1 MAEPARKRPARDE
14 WNPDDEPGISVLQRW
29 IEGPDGQMVLWE
41 TPLTPE
47 LFLDPQLEDKFLQ
60 GRQHGDT
67 VLYLTELLQR
77 RLQRQPDLMVVF
89 DMKHFFGPG
98 LRGPGPDISV
108 IRGARN
114 PAPDL
119 TYFDLEEQ
127 GGPPCLIIEVV
138 SPSDPEIRR
147 TDEVDKV
154 KLYERVGVEE
164 YLLIHLPRRYTG
176 HRYKVQGYRLG
187 ADRRYRSI
195 EPDTQGSFLARTVG
209 LRFGVSEDGQ
219 RPEIY
224 DAATGE
230 RLREPIEEE
239 AGREAAEHALRASE
253 AARKTAEAELARMQA
268 EIERLRRG
276 EGG

>member
-1 MAEPARKRPARDE
+1 MAEPARQRPAREE
-14 WNPDDEPGISVLQRW
+14 WNPDDEPGFSVLQRW
-29 IEGPDGQMVLWE
+29 IKAPDGQMVLWE

-47 LFLDPQLEDKFLQ
+47 LFLDPQPEDKFLQ

-67 VLYLTELLQR
+67 VLYLAELLQR
-77 RLQRQPDLMVVF
+77 RLQGEPDLMVVL

-114 PAPDL
+114 PARDL
-119 TYFDLEEQ
+119 TCFDLEEQ
-127 GGPPCLIIEVV
+127 GVPPCLILEVV

-176 HRYKVQGYRLG
+176 YRHRVQGYRLG
-187 ADRRYRSI
+187 ADGSYRPV
-195 EPDTQGSFLARTVG
+195 EPDAQGRILARTVG
-209 LRFGVSEDGQ
+209 LWFSVSADGQ
-219 RPEIY
+219 RVLVG

-230 RLREPIEEE
+230 VLPTPRELE
-239 AGREAAEHALRASE
+239 ARRVSAEQ
-253 AARKTAEAELARMQA
+253 ARDAAEAEIARLRA
-268 EIERLRRG
+268 EIERLRRS

>member
-14 WNPDDEPGISVLQRW
+14 WNPDDEPGTSVLQRW

-41 TPLTPE
+41 APLTPE

-67 VLYLTELLQR
+67 VLYLTELLHR

-127 GGPPCLIIEVV
+127 GVPPCLIIEVV

-164 YLLIHLPRRYTG
+164 YLLVHLPRRYTG
-176 HRYKVQGYRLG
+176 YRHRVQGYRLASDG
-187 ADRRYRSI
+187 LYRPI
-195 EPDTQGSFLARTVG
+195 EPDAQGRILARTVG
-209 LRFGVSEDGQ
+209 LWFTVSIDGQ
-219 RPEIY
+219 RVLVG
-224 DAATGE
+224 DATTGE
-230 RLREPIEEE
+230 VLLTPLEIEARRISAVQTIE
-239 AGREAAEHALRASE
+239 A
-253 AARKTAEAELARMQA
+253 KDAELARLRA